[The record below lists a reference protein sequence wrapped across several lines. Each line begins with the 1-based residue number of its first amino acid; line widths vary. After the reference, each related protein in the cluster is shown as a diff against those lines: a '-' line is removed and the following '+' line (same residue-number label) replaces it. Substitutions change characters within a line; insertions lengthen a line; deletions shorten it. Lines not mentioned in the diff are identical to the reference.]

1 MCLAHSVGNMVIQ
14 SYNHSERMQE
24 RLELMQFWADYIDK
38 LAHENTLQQVANNSD
53 LYVLNPTNDDN
64 DTLRF

>member
-1 MCLAHSVGNMVIQ
+1 
-14 SYNHSERMQE
+14 MQE

-38 LAHENTLQQVANNSD
+38 LAHENTLQQVVNNSD
-53 LYVLNPTNDDN
+53 LYMFNPADDNAEDN

>member
-1 MCLAHSVGNMVIQ
+1 MSGRWYT

-24 RLELMQFWADYIDK
+24 RKELMQFWADYIDK
-38 LAHENTLQQVANNSD
+38 LAHENTLQQVVNNSD

>member
-1 MCLAHSVGNMVIQ
+1 MCLAYSVGNMVIQ

-24 RLELMQFWADYIDK
+24 RKELMQFWANYIDK
-38 LAHENTLQQVANNSD
+38 LAHENTLQQVVNNSD
-53 LYVLNPTNDDN
+53 LYVLNPANDDN

>member
-1 MCLAHSVGNMVIQ
+1 
-14 SYNHSERMQE
+14 MQE
-24 RLELMQFWADYIDK
+24 RRELMQFWADYIDK

>member
-1 MCLAHSVGNMVIQ
+1 
-14 SYNHSERMQE
+14 
-24 RLELMQFWADYIDK
+24 MQFWADYIDK
-38 LAHENTLQQVANNSD
+38 LAHENTLQQVVNNSD

>member
-24 RLELMQFWADYIDK
+24 RRELMQFWADYIDK
-38 LAHENTLQQVANNSD
+38 LAHENNITTSPIKTTYSKSIYN
-53 LYVLNPTNDDN
+53 TCKI
-64 DTLRF
+64 

>member
-1 MCLAHSVGNMVIQ
+1 MCLAHSVGNLVIQ

-24 RLELMQFWADYIDK
+24 RKELMQFWANYIDK
-38 LAHENTLQQVANNSD
+38 LAHENTLQQVVNNSD
-53 LYVLNPTNDDN
+53 LYVLNPTNDD